1 MPPSQ
6 LKRLKAS
13 LREQGI
19 TGPQKSKKQK
29 KNRQGDNADERAK
42 KHAALEGIRQSFN
55 PFEFKAQAR
64 PKKFEHV
71 TNRLN
76 NKVMLTRPGVS
87 KSMGEETVCPLKIN
101 CYLFFQRVLI
111 SG

>member
-29 KNRQGDNADERAK
+29 KNRQGDNADERAQ
-42 KHAALEGIRQSFN
+42 KHAALTSIRQSFN

-71 TNRLN
+71 TNKPN
-76 NKVMLTRPGVS
+76 ANKVVLGRPGVS
-87 KSMGEETVCPLKIN
+87 KSMGEETVCLMTCIR
-101 CYLFFQRVLI
+101 LFLLRQC
-111 SG
+111 